1 MLETEIENSDSVGQ
15 IRRWEPSDS
24 KFFVKRDI
32 DSYSTDELNQRAT
45 VK

>member
-15 IRRWEPSDS
+15 IRRWEPDS
-24 KFFVKRDI
+24 KFFVKMDI
-32 DSYSTDELNQRAT
+32 SYSSDELNQRAT